1 MTEIGRHI
9 EATEGEFTDTLSSLK
24 WTHRLPRRLQWP
36 WTMFRAHRQQGCA
49 CLSHCGLGGAALQE
63 SSHDI

>member
-9 EATEGEFTDTLSSLK
+9 EATEGVICTPPERIH
-24 WTHRLPRRLQWP
+24 TH
-36 WTMFRAHRQQGCA
+36 TQQSQMDA
-49 CLSHCGLGGAALQE
+49 QAASATAALQE